1 MQSCKWLHSYVFFFN
16 CLLKLSARTDAKSHW
31 LHLYA
36 FSPKGVFRCF
46 LKSPAWIDGKSQMV
60 ALVRFFQL
68 SPQIICPKRCK
79 VALVA
84 FVRFFRCFLKSP
96 AWTDGKSQMVALVRF
111 FQLSPEI
118 VCPKR
123 CKVALVAFLHFFT
136 WGSFQMFSQIACL
149 NRWKVAMIAFE
160 RLFTWGSFQMFS
172 QIACLNRWKV
182 ANGCT
187 CTLFSTLS
195 SNCVLE
201 LMQSHIFCI
210 FVLFSRVSLSVLN
223 LPACTYAKS
232 HWWHLYAFSPEWVWM
247 SSNCLP
253 VQMQSHIDCIWTI
266 FHLPSFVCPTQA
278 Q

>member
-1 MQSCKWLHSYVFFFN
+1 MQYCPFVKDSSPPGPAQTQNLSLSLLAWHDNLFLWCKVALVNDYICMFFKR
-16 CLLKLSARTDAKSHW
+16 LLNLSARTDAKSHR

-68 SPQIICPKRCK
+68 SPQIVCPNRCK
-79 VALVA
+79 VAL
-84 FVRFFRCFLKSP
+84 
-96 AWTDGKSQMVALVRF
+96 
-111 FQLSPEI
+111 
-118 VCPKR
+118 
-123 CKVALVAFLHFFT
+123 
-136 WGSFQMFSQIACL
+136 
-149 NRWKVAMIAFE
+149 IAFE
-160 RLFTWGSFQMFS
+160 QFFTWGSFQMFS

-187 CTLFSTLS
+187 CTLFSILS
-195 SNCVLE
+195 SNCALE

-223 LPACTYAKS
+223 FPACTDAKS

-266 FHLPSFVCPTQA
+266 FHLPSFLCLSDTSTIA
-278 Q
+278 IRTSR